1 MSKLHAAI
9 AATLVLSL
17 LGSSSAAV
25 MAQPADDVAP
35 AAGVNADKVDGKNA
49 VKATSNKS
57 KRSGKLMAFS
67 AQGYLP
73 NNIILKAM
81 DSDELDGLD
90 STAFATLAALQ
101 SPVGSVNEADNPVN
115 WNQLQNVP
123 AGLADGTDNGITAMT
138 FTQVVGTAVNL
149 PASSNGTADATCPAG
164 SVPVSG
170 GHTASSYL
178 VFNVSSF
185 RTGAGW
191 IVAARN
197 TDAAA
202 AHTLTAIVH
211 CVTAVPATGISSISI
226 AKKAAVKSAK
236 SNKPPTPKKGR

>member
-1 MSKLHAAI
+1 MSTLRSIIVAG
-9 AATLVLSL
+9 LVLSL
-17 LGSSSAAV
+17 LGGSSAAV
-25 MAQPADDVAP
+25 MAQSGDEVTP
-35 AAGVNADKVDGKNA
+35 AAGINADRVDGRNA

-101 SPVGSVNEADNPVN
+101 SAAGTVNEADNPVN

-138 FTQVVGTAVNL
+138 IAQVVGADVALAANGNAQAVVAC
-149 PASSNGTADATCPAG
+149 PGVSKVVTGGFTTSSFG
-164 SVPVSG
+164 V
-170 GHTASSYL
+170 HM
-178 VFNVSSF
+178 VSSL
-185 RTGAGW
+185 RSGNGW
-191 IVAARN
+191 IVAANN
-197 TDAAA
+197 TTGAAQ
-202 AHTLTAIVH
+202 TLTPIAY
-211 CVTAVPATGISSISI
+211 CLTTDPSTGINI
-226 AKKAAVKSAK
+226 ARKTGGFKSATP
-236 SNKPPTPKKGR
+236 NKPPTPKKGK

>member
-138 FTQVVGTAVNL
+138 
-149 PASSNGTADATCPAG
+149 
-164 SVPVSG
+164 
-170 GHTASSYL
+170 
-178 VFNVSSF
+178 
-185 RTGAGW
+185 R
-191 IVAARN
+191 ARRWW
-197 TDAAA
+197 AP
-202 AHTLTAIVH
+202 L
-211 CVTAVPATGISSISI
+211 
-226 AKKAAVKSAK
+226 
-236 SNKPPTPKKGR
+236 